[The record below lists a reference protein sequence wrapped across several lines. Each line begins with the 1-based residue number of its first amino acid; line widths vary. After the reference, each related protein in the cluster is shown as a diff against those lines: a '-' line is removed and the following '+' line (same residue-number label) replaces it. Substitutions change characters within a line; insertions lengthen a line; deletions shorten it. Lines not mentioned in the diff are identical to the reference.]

1 MTRLAFVFPG
11 QGSQYVGMGRDLTE
25 SFPEAAAVYEEAA
38 AILGQ
43 AFVDIIL
50 NGPEEDL
57 RQTAT
62 TQPAILTAS
71 VACLRILE
79 SRGVRPDCVA
89 GHSLGEYSAHVAA
102 GTLAFSDAL
111 RVVRERGR
119 LMQEAVPSG
128 GAMAAILGLDRH
140 LIEEA
145 CRRASDQGIVE
156 VANYNC
162 PGQVVISG
170 QAPAVEAAMVNCK
183 EAGAKRAMP
192 LTVSGPFHSSLMQ
205 PAADRLG
212 AVLAEVAYDKPGIPL
227 AANINGDY
235 VHTREGVTASLTQ
248 QVSSS
253 VCWEECV
260 RTLHRDGANVFV
272 EVGPGKVLTGLI
284 KKITPGVGLANV
296 EDVPSLEKSL
306 AYLKESR

>member
-1 MTRLAFVFPG
+1 MTKLAFVFPG
-11 QGSQYVGMGRDLTE
+11 QGSQYVGMGRDLIE
-25 SFPEAAAVYEEAA
+25 GFAEGAKVYEQAAAV
-38 AILGQ
+38 LGQ
-43 AFVDIIL
+43 GFVDIIL
-50 NGPEEDL
+50 NGPEEGL
-57 RQTAT
+57 KQTSV

-79 SRGVRPDCVA
+79 SHGVKPDFVA

-102 GTLAFSDAL
+102 GTFTFSDAL
-111 RVVRERGR
+111 MLVRERGR

-128 GAMAAILGLDRH
+128 GAMAAILGLERE

-145 CRRASDQGIVE
+145 CHRALENGVVE
-156 VANYNC
+156 VANYNS

-170 QAPAVEAAMVNCK
+170 QAPAVEAAMAYCK
-183 EAGAKRAMP
+183 EAGAKRAVLLP
-192 LTVSGPFHSSLMQ
+192 VSGPFHSSLMQ
-205 PAADRLG
+205 PAADGLG
-212 AVLAEVAYDKPGIPL
+212 TVLAGVEFKVPKLPL

-235 VHTREGVTASLTQ
+235 VHTREDVASSLIR

-253 VCWEECV
+253 VRWEECV
-260 RTLHRDGANVFV
+260 RTLQRDGAGVFI

-284 KKITPGVGLANV
+284 KKIAPGVGLANV
-296 EDVPSLEKSL
+296 EDGPSLEKSL